1 MLIETATALKIWKW
15 VFISIDLFLATA
27 AVIVTSVVL
36 PLGLDGIWLPIF
48 TACIAAVCAAIL
60 AVYDKMDFNGWIND
74 CKQSAGE
81 YIIQGRN
88 IESVKRVP
96 RVDRDRPGLVYAN
109 DASIVFETIRAN
121 QPPILN
127 HVKRRHPAPNY
138 RSTISIPTALLQEQP
153 EDDGKAEDKMERG
166 EAQAQG
172 EDGQS
177 NVHTD
182 EKVSLQDLFKAR
194 LAHMQQEKAADDEL
208 ARYEDYIRSQFR
220 ANDALSP
227 RCHTAAQRA
236 QGAAQAS
243 QAPAVSE
250 EIPLRR
256 RKTSALRKTSVFVNA
271 ISSL

>member
-1 MLIETATALKIWKW
+1 MLIETATALKIWRW
-15 VFISIDLFLATA
+15 IFISVDLFLATA
-27 AVIVTSVVL
+27 GVIVTGVVL
-36 PLGLDGIWLPIF
+36 PLGLGGIWLPIF
-48 TACIAAVCAAIL
+48 TACIAPVCAAIL

-96 RVDRDRPGLVYAN
+96 RLERDRPGLVYAN

-138 RSTISIPTALLQEQP
+138 RSTISIPTALLQPP
-153 EDDGKAEDKMERG
+153 EDDEVKLDKMEKG
-166 EAQAQG
+166 EALPTSDEAAQG
-172 EDGQS
+172 
-177 NVHTD
+177 HTE

-227 RCHTAAQRA
+227 RCHTAAQSA
-236 QGAAQAS
+236 QGA
-243 QAPAVSE
+243 QAPVSPVE